1 METLI
6 LDALDIASISAGFIF
21 SLLIFLSGV
30 GAGVLVVPSL
40 IVIFGLDPTLAVATG
55 SFYAFLAKI
64 LMTAGHAKQ
73 GGVNWIVGRKF
84 LYLCVPVTIACSFS
98 LTTIKDP
105 ILREQVNYYLILCVF
120 LAGLLSVASMYTK
133 AIRNSLSKLGL
144 TSLSGITGVLMG
156 FTGVGGGVL
165 VVPALASSGGL
176 SIKSAVATSIP
187 VGLILSLAVSL
198 TLGSRGFM
206 DYSLVI
212 SLMLG
217 CLLAM
222 PIALKLFKLFSETT
236 IKSITAI
243 FIGLALVGLLKEL
256 LHF

>member
-1 METLI
+1 MEFSSLLSI
-6 LDALDIASISAGFIF
+6 DIAGVVAGFVF
-21 SLLIFLSGV
+21 SMLIFMSGV

-40 IVIFGLDPTLAVATG
+40 IVLFGMDPTLAVATG

-73 GGVNWIVGRKF
+73 GGVNWGVGRKF
-84 LYLCVPVTIACSFS
+84 LYLCVPITIVCALS
-98 LTTIKDP
+98 LTLITDP
-105 ILREQVNYYLILCVF
+105 AVRKEVDFYLMLAVL
-120 LAGLLSVASMYTK
+120 LAGILSVASMFTK
-133 AIRNSLSKLGL
+133 AIRDSLSKLGL
-144 TSLSGITGVLMG
+144 TTLSGITGLLMG

-206 DYSLVI
+206 DYSMVA
-212 SLMLG
+212 SLMVG

-222 PIALKLFKLFSETT
+222 PIALKVFKLLSESA
-236 IKSITAI
+236 IKNITVI
-243 FIGLALVGLLKEL
+243 FISLALLGLVKEL
-256 LHF
+256 VIH